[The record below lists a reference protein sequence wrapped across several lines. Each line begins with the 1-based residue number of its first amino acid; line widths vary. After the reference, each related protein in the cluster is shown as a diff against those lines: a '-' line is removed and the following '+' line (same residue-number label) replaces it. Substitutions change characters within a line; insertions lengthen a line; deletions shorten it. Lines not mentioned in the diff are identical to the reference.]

1 MAARPDGADPVAVAG
16 GGPGGLRQDVPLAAP
31 GRRLSTDEAPA
42 RSSLADLDA
51 FWQRTTVGWH
61 SVYLG
66 LLGLLALIIGS
77 SGDLPSRDR
86 FTGLLT
92 VAVLVVVYVLVGR
105 RLVGTEER
113 GWPAVVQLLVSWG
126 GLYLLIGMGIYD
138 AYFLLFGLIPHIWV
152 FLSTRWAVVATF
164 LLICGLA
171 VVEIF
176 HDGWNVE
183 KIRDVAPQAG
193 LQIGLSLLMGL
204 FITSVFIQ
212 AEKRATLIDELE
224 QARTELAQIEH
235 ARGVLAERQRLSHE
249 IHDTLAQGFTS
260 ILTLAQAIEVA
271 LDRNPDAVRERL
283 ALLEQTARDNLA
295 EARALVSSLAPVSLQ
310 DATLPEA
317 IERIAARFA
326 DETGLVV
333 DVQVDGTAR
342 VLPPNVEVVLLR
354 TAQEAL
360 TNVRKHA
367 GAHRVTVALRFR
379 PGPVG
384 AATVAVV
391 DDGRGFEPDATTRD
405 RYGLRGMRARVE
417 QVGGLLE
424 IVSTPGTGTTV
435 RATVALP
442 RR

>member
-1 MAARPDGADPVAVAG
+1 MAARPDSADPVAVADR
-16 GGPGGLRQDVPLAAP
+16 GPGGLREDLPLAAS
-31 GRRLSTDEAPA
+31 GRRLSDA

-51 FWQRTTVGWH
+51 FWQRTTVAWH

-77 SGDLPSRDR
+77 SADLSSRDR
-86 FTGLLT
+86 FTGLVTLGAM
-92 VAVLVVVYVLVGR
+92 VAVYLLIGR
-105 RLVGTEER
+105 RLLGTEER
-113 GWPAVVQLLVSWG
+113 GWQAMVQLLVSWA
-126 GLYLLIGMGIYD
+126 GLYILLGMGIFD
-138 AYFLLFGLIPHIWV
+138 AYFLLFGLIPHVWI
-152 FLSTRWAVVATF
+152 FLPARWAVGASAAF
-164 LLICGLA
+164 LLGIAA
-171 VVEIF
+171 VEVDRE
-176 HDGWNVE
+176 GWTWENV
-183 KIRDVAPQAG
+183 RDVAPQAG

-204 FITSVFIQ
+204 FISNVFVQ

-224 QARTELAQIEH
+224 QTRAELAQLEH
-235 ARGVLAERQRLSHE
+235 SRGVLAERERLSHE

-271 LDRNPDAVRERL
+271 LDRDPDAVRDRL

-310 DATLPEA
+310 DATLTEA

-326 DETGLVV
+326 DETGL
-333 DVQVDGTAR
+333 DVTLQVDGTAP
-342 VLPPNVEVVLLR
+342 VLPANIEVVLLR

-367 GAHRVTVALRFR
+367 GARRVTVALRFR
-379 PGPVG
+379 PGPAC

-424 IVSTPGTGTTV
+424 IVSTPGAGTTV
-435 RATVALP
+435 RATVTVPLP
-442 RR
+442 SR

>member
-1 MAARPDGADPVAVAG
+1 MAAT
-16 GGPGGLRQDVPLAAP
+16 
-31 GRRLSTDEAPA
+31 GRRLSDDGVSGGPA

-51 FWQRTTVGWH
+51 FWQRTTIGWH
-61 SVYLG
+61 TVYLG

-77 SGDLPSRDR
+77 SGDLSSRDR

-92 VAVLVVVYVLVGR
+92 VGVLVVVYLLIGR

-113 GWPAVVQLLVSWG
+113 GWQAVVQLLVSWA

-164 LLICGLA
+164 VLLTGLA
-171 VVEIF
+171 LIEVG
-176 HDGWNVE
+176 HDGWNTE

-212 AEKRATLIDELE
+212 AEKRAALIDELE
-224 QARTELAQIEH
+224 RARTELAQTEH
-235 ARGVLAERQRLSHE
+235 SRGVLAERERLSHE

-271 LDRNPDAVRERL
+271 LDRNPGAVRDRL

-295 EARALVSSLAPVSLQ
+295 EARALVSSLAPVGLQ

-326 DETGLVV
+326 DETGLDVA
-333 DVQVDGTAR
+333 VQVDGTAP
-342 VLPPNVEVVLLR
+342 VLPANVEVVLLR

-367 GAHRVTVALRFR
+367 GARRVTVALRFR
-379 PGPVG
+379 PGPAG

-391 DDGRGFEPDATTRD
+391 DDGQGFEPDATTRD

-424 IVSTPGTGTTV
+424 IQSTPGAGTTV
-435 RATVALP
+435 RATVAVP
-442 RR
+442 RG

>member
-1 MAARPDGADPVAVAG
+1 VSA
-16 GGPGGLRQDVPLAAP
+16 DVPLAAP
-31 GRRLSTDEAPA
+31 GRRLSGDGVSGGSAGGPA

-51 FWQRTTVGWH
+51 FWQRTTVAWH
-61 SVYLG
+61 SIYLG
-66 LLGLLALIIGS
+66 LLGLLTLIIGS
-77 SGDLPSRDR
+77 SADLSSRDR
-86 FTGLLT
+86 FVGLLT
-92 VAVLVVVYVLVGR
+92 VATLVVVYLLIGR
-105 RLVGTEER
+105 RLLGTEEH
-113 GWPAVVQLLVSWG
+113 GWQAVLQLLISWG
-126 GLYLLIGMGIYD
+126 GLYLLIGMGMYD
-138 AYFLLFGLIPHIWV
+138 SYFLLFGLIPHIWI
-152 FLSTRWAVVATF
+152 FLPTRWAVGATF
-164 LLICGLA
+164 VLLTGLA
-171 VVEIF
+171 VVEVG
-176 HDGWNVE
+176 HDGWNAD

-204 FITSVFIQ
+204 FISSVFVQ

-224 QARTELAQIEH
+224 RTRSELAQLEH

-271 LDRNPDAVRERL
+271 LDRNPGAVRDRL

-317 IERIAARFA
+317 LERIAARFA
-326 DETGLVV
+326 DETGL
-333 DVQVDGTAR
+333 DVSVQIDGTAPA
-342 VLPPNVEVVLLR
+342 LPANVEVVLLR

-367 GAHRVTVALRFR
+367 GARRVAVALRFR
-379 PGPVG
+379 PGPAG

-391 DDGRGFEPDATTRD
+391 DDGQGFEPSATARD

-424 IVSTPGTGTTV
+424 IVSAPGAGTTV
-435 RATVALP
+435 RATVAVH
-442 RR
+442 R

>member
-1 MAARPDGADPVAVAG
+1 M
-16 GGPGGLRQDVPLAAP
+16 AAP
-31 GRRLSTDEAPA
+31 GRRLSGGAGDGV
-42 RSSLADLDA
+42 RSSLDDLDT

-77 SGDLPSRDR
+77 SGDLSSRDR
-86 FTGLLT
+86 FIGLLT
-92 VAVLVVVYVLVGR
+92 VATLVVVYLLIGR
-105 RLVGTEER
+105 RMLGAEELD
-113 GWPAVVQLLVSWG
+113 WQAAVQLLVSWG
-126 GLYLLIGMGIYD
+126 GLFLLIGMGIYD

-152 FLSTRWAVVATF
+152 FLPTRWAVGGTF
-164 LLICGLA
+164 VLLTGLA
-171 VVEIF
+171 AVEVG
-176 HDGWNVE
+176 HDGWNLD
-183 KIRDVAPQAG
+183 KIRDVAPQAA

-224 QARTELAQIEH
+224 RTRSELAQLEH
-235 ARGVLAERQRLSHE
+235 SRGVLAERERLSHE

-271 LDRNPDAVRERL
+271 LDRDPRAVRDRL

-310 DATLPEA
+310 NASLPEA
-317 IERIAARFA
+317 LERIAARFA
-326 DETGLVV
+326 DETGLEVSL
-333 DVQVDGTAR
+333 QVDDGCPP
-342 VLPPNVEVVLLR
+342 LPANVEVVLLR

-367 GAHRVTVALRFR
+367 GARRVIVALRFR
-379 PGPVG
+379 AGSAG

-391 DDGRGFEPDATTRD
+391 DDGRGFLPGASHDG
-405 RYGLRGMRARVE
+405 YGLRGMRARVE

-424 IVSTPGTGTTV
+424 VVSAPAAGTTV
-435 RATVALP
+435 RATVGLAP
-442 RR
+442 G